1 MESSVATWLA
11 LGGTAPATTDR
22 LELREHIE
30 WKLVRLNALRPYSN
44 RRPSAPK
51 CPTQADGKA
60 SNPFLMRRWSKLFI
74 PTLREAPAD
83 AEVASHKFLLRAGYI
98 RQLGAGIYNY
108 LFLGQRSLNKI
119 TAIVREEMDKIG
131 QEFYLPGILPREP
144 WEESGRWT
152 GMGDNM
158 FRLKDRKGADLCLG
172 MTHEEIMTS
181 IARGELRSYKQLP
194 QIWYQIQTKFR
205 DEPRPKSGLLRV
217 RQFIMKDSYSFDIDK
232 AGLDKSFDLHDEVY
246 RRIFTR
252 CGLKFVAVEA
262 DSGAMGGSQSQE
274 FMVYT
279 DAGEDLIA
287 GCPVCGYAAN
297 LEKATSRLE
306 PVTEMEATGDGKP
319 ELVHTPGCA
328 AITDVAA
335 FFKISPASDIKCVAY
350 MALKRGV
357 ADEPDT
363 WHGVA
368 AFLRG
373 DHQVNET
380 KLLGAIGGS
389 ELRTMHAEELEQYF
403 HGPAGYL
410 GPVGL
415 APTAKPLE
423 AGLTVVVDKALEGR
437 QNMVCGANKVDYH
450 LRNVTPGRDFGWTLS
465 AGIRS
470 VNEGEGCPKKY
481 ETSPNHEEQ
490 VIHPRRPDGFCT
502 GTLVV
507 GKAVEVGHIFK
518 LGYKYSES
526 MGARVLDENGKEVT
540 PIMGSYGIGI
550 ERILTAAI
558 EQSND
563 ANGFWLPASI
573 APFTVVVTVTN
584 MADAA
589 LRETGETLA
598 AELESAG
605 LDVLLDDRDERAGV
619 KFKDADLVGIPFR
632 INVGKKAASG
642 QVELV
647 TRKLSQ
653 GPKAGPGSPPAG
665 SEDVALGDVL
675 TLLKRRIEEEDLLS
689 DAGLQP

>member
-1 MESSVATWLA
+1 M
-11 LGGTAPATTDR
+11 
-22 LELREHIE
+22 H
-30 WKLVRLNALRPYSN
+30 
-44 RRPSAPK
+44 
-51 CPTQADGKA
+51 
-60 SNPFLMRRWSKLFI
+60 RWSKLFI

-119 TAIVREEMDKIG
+119 VGIVREEMDKIG
-131 QEFYLPGILPREP
+131 QEFLLPGILPKEL
-144 WEESGRWT
+144 WVESGRWT

-158 FRLKDRKGADLCLG
+158 FRLKDRRGADLCLG

-181 IARGELRSYKQLP
+181 IARNELRSYKQLP
-194 QIWYQIQTKFR
+194 QIWYQIQTKYR

-217 RQFIMKDSYSFDIDK
+217 RQFTMKDSYSFDIDK
-232 AGLDKSFDLHDEVY
+232 AGLDKSFDLHDAVY

-252 CGLKFVAVEA
+252 CGLKFVSVEA

-287 GCPVCGYAAN
+287 SCPVCGYAAN
-297 LEKATSRLE
+297 LEKATSQLE
-306 PVTEMEATGDGKP
+306 PVVEMEPTGDGKP
-319 ELVHTPGCA
+319 ELVHTPGCG
-328 AITDVAA
+328 AIADVAE

-350 MALKRGV
+350 MALKRGTSGK
-357 ADEPDT
+357 DGGKPDT

-368 AFLRG
+368 TFLRG

-380 KLLGAIGGS
+380 KLLGAMGAA
-389 ELRTMHAEELEQYF
+389 ELRTMQTEELTKYF
-403 HGPAGYL
+403 NGPAGFL

-415 APTAKPLE
+415 KHEDKPLGDE
-423 AGLTVVVDKALEGR
+423 LTVVVDKSLEGR
-437 QNMVCGANKVDYH
+437 KNLVAGANKLDYH
-450 LRNVTPGRDFGWTLS
+450 LRNVVPGRDFTWTLS
-465 AGIRS
+465 ADIRS
-470 VNEGEGCPKKY
+470 VNEGEACPVDGCGGKPA
-481 ETSPNHEEQ
+481 TAG
-490 VIHPRRPDGFCT
+490 R
-502 GTLVV
+502 LVV

-526 MGARVLDENGKEVT
+526 MGARVLDPNGKEVT

-563 ANGFWLPASI
+563 QNGFWLPESI

-584 MADAA
+584 VADSA
-589 LRETGETLA
+589 LRETGEKLA
-598 AELESAG
+598 TELEAAG

-632 INVGKKAASG
+632 INVGKKAAGG
-642 QVELV
+642 QVELMKRATANSV
-647 TRKLSQ
+647 
-653 GPKAGPGSPPAG
+653 
-665 SEDVALGDVL
+665 DVALSEVVAH
-675 TLLKRRIEEEDLLS
+675 LKRLVQEDELLGT
-689 DAGLQP
+689 DL